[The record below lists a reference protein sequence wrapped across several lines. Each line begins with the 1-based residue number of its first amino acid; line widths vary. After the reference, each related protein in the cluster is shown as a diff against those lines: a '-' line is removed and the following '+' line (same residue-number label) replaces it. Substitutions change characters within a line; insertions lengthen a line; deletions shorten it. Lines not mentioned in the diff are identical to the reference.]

1 MAEKV
6 NKSLVIRTMFDKG
19 LTMNQIH
26 KVTKI
31 RYNMVYNVLER
42 YRTHK
47 SFKEPKKY
55 LDKASEEDINK
66 AAAEV
71 LAEMDIEI
79 KGDSLV
85 RREK

>member
-6 NKSLVIRTMFDKG
+6 NKSLVIRTMFNKG

-31 RYNMVYNVLER
+31 RYNMVYNVIER
-42 YRTHK
+42 YREHK
-47 SFKEPKKY
+47 DFKEPKKY
-55 LDKASEEDINK
+55 LDKASEEDVNK
-66 AAAEV
+66 VVAEV
-71 LAEMDIEI
+71 CAEMSIEI
-79 KGDSLV
+79 KEGNLV